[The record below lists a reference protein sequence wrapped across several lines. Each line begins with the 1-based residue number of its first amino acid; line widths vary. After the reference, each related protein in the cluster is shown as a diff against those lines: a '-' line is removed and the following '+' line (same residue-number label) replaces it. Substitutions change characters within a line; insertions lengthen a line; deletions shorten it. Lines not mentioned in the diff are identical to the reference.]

1 MSSSAHRHKS
11 FIRASHS
18 YTQEGT
24 SPQKTHF
31 ISICVREPIENV
43 NRATHTRLHGHG
55 DRRARAC
62 VCVRTAGCVCGVR
75 RPGSV
80 FLKITLLH
88 IRQGSTNILIG
99 YISWCCKH
107 RDKLRSQGPTPRSP
121 ETKEVPRGARAS
133 ARDAEAK
140 GAGTADHVVVPPIRL
155 GLHLLPVQVLQQRVG
170 AYVRILIRDVG
181 LPPQCVWCGD

>member
-1 MSSSAHRHKS
+1 MCGA
-11 FIRASHS
+11 
-18 YTQEGT
+18 GT
-24 SPQKTHF
+24 GDSGVSP
-31 ISICVREPIENV
+31 
-43 NRATHTRLHGHG
+43 
-55 DRRARAC
+55 RARSAA
-62 VCVRTAGCVCGVR
+62 AGGGGR
-75 RPGSV
+75 GAFY

-181 LPPQCVWCGD
+181 LPPQCMVSCAAPGASTYPLPIPAPFRSTPCTS